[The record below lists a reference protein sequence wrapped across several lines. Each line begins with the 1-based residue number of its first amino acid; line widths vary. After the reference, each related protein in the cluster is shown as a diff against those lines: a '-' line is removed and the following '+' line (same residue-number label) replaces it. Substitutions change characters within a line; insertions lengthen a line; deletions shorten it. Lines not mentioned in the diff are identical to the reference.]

1 MTFVLMFAYQAVPVI
16 SSVCSW
22 WKCCWN
28 GRCSCLTIASTL
40 LGALFGSLLSI
51 VLNRYFGRKGAMF
64 FGGLD
69 VIAAGLLE
77 ALCNSWTV
85 LLLGRLTL
93 GLCLGLMTSTIPMF
107 LAESSS
113 KDTRGTLTTVYELAY
128 AIGYFT
134 GLVVDVIFVHVDSGW
149 RFMLGSIVVP
159 ASCMTVGL
167 FFTEES
173 PRWLLARGQEKAAWD
188 SLVKLRRSDQTA
200 LEDYASICE
209 FMRKERETT
218 KSSSGFLR
226 IVFEKS
232 SVRRLIMLGIALQI
246 AQQFCGVNAV
256 MYYFDYVLQLT
267 DRVGRRTLLLLS
279 MPFLSLTLWVC
290 GLSFLGGNE
299 LREAL
304 NISGT
309 ILFRFFFGLGLGP
322 VVWVLVAEI
331 YPSNIRSQC
340 LTLNSFASYLFNFIV
355 SFTWPAMLKSMHA
368 QGAFGFFAG
377 FTLLSTL
384 FVYLFVPETKGLEMD
399 SIQDLFQ
406 YSMNGEQTMSNT
418 AANSFK
424 GKSSDVSFDCV
435 VVETVINVS
444 LYYNEQS
451 IEKYSA
457 LLNSSSRLG
466 KLAGYSEVERVHCV
480 ISDISQLEQELRN
493 MHKVLDNVRSLLL
506 AVAEGSNI
514 AKSNET
520 FVHYL
525 HERNGMMN
533 CILSCLKKILLF
545 ENRTMEVKSSL
556 RLKEQESIADI
567 KGRTDRVLEVD
578 IAGVFFS
585 AVFSGVLL
593 VPAYFAF
600 NMLIPIE
607 HLKNGSTY
615 FFIAVV
621 IACFVV
627 IFIMTILY
635 AKWLQKNRK
644 MRVLFAKSLS
654 LDKNEDRLPSL

>member
-1 MTFVLMFAYQAVPVI
+1 
-16 SSVCSW
+16 
-22 WKCCWN
+22 
-28 GRCSCLTIASTL
+28 
-40 LGALFGSLLSI
+40 
-51 VLNRYFGRKGAMF
+51 
-64 FGGLD
+64 
-69 VIAAGLLE
+69 
-77 ALCNSWTV
+77 
-85 LLLGRLTL
+85 
-93 GLCLGLMTSTIPMF
+93 MF
-107 LAESSS
+107 LFERISDEDWKRIKSTRKAYSFRKDFKAKESSLEELNCS
-113 KDTRGTLTTVYELAY
+113 GMLTSQLAEEASVETGTSWLFIATPELKV
-128 AIGYFT
+128 AIRSE
-134 GLVVDVIFVHVDSGW
+134 LVVEVIP
-149 RFMLGSIVVP
+149 LKESIEEV
-159 ASCMTVGL
+159 
-167 FFTEES
+167 FFS
-173 PRWLLARGQEKAAWD
+173 ALNNSLKQLAR
-188 SLVKLRRSDQTA
+188 
-200 LEDYASICE
+200 
-209 FMRKERETT
+209 
-218 KSSSGFLR
+218 
-226 IVFEKS
+226 
-232 SVRRLIMLGIALQI
+232 
-246 AQQFCGVNAV
+246 
-256 MYYFDYVLQLT
+256 
-267 DRVGRRTLLLLS
+267 
-279 MPFLSLTLWVC
+279 
-290 GLSFLGGNE
+290 
-299 LREAL
+299 
-304 NISGT
+304 
-309 ILFRFFFGLGLGP
+309 
-322 VVWVLVAEI
+322 
-331 YPSNIRSQC
+331 
-340 LTLNSFASYLFNFIV
+340 
-355 SFTWPAMLKSMHA
+355 
-368 QGAFGFFAG
+368 
-377 FTLLSTL
+377 
-384 FVYLFVPETKGLEMD
+384 
-399 SIQDLFQ
+399 
-406 YSMNGEQTMSNT
+406 
-418 AANSFK
+418 
-424 GKSSDVSFDCV
+424 SSDVSFDCV

-607 HLKNGSTY
+607 HLRNGSTY

>member
-1 MTFVLMFAYQAVPVI
+1 MKGLPIKLYLLLVVSALGGSVAGMDAAVVSGAQLFFVSRFNLNASLQ
-16 SSVCSW
+16 
-22 WKCCWN
+22 
-28 GRCSCLTIASTL
+28 GLTIASTL

-267 DRVGRRTLLLLS
+267 GMTVSRSINVSVSLGFATMLFALPTIWLIDRVGRRTLLLLS

-406 YSMNGEQTMSNT
+406 YSMYSIAKKNLNHAKEYWKKLTGHSYRNGEQTMSNT
-418 AANSFK
+418 AALYTEHDK
-424 GKSSDVSFDCV
+424 AR
-435 VVETVINVS
+435 TS
-444 LYYNEQS
+444 L
-451 IEKYSA
+451 
-457 LLNSSSRLG
+457 
-466 KLAGYSEVERVHCV
+466 
-480 ISDISQLEQELRN
+480 
-493 MHKVLDNVRSLLL
+493 
-506 AVAEGSNI
+506 
-514 AKSNET
+514 
-520 FVHYL
+520 
-525 HERNGMMN
+525 
-533 CILSCLKKILLF
+533 
-545 ENRTMEVKSSL
+545 
-556 RLKEQESIADI
+556 
-567 KGRTDRVLEVD
+567 
-578 IAGVFFS
+578 
-585 AVFSGVLL
+585 
-593 VPAYFAF
+593 
-600 NMLIPIE
+600 
-607 HLKNGSTY
+607 
-615 FFIAVV
+615 
-621 IACFVV
+621 
-627 IFIMTILY
+627 
-635 AKWLQKNRK
+635 
-644 MRVLFAKSLS
+644 
-654 LDKNEDRLPSL
+654 